1 MSQARK
7 LVRCSTMFFDIV
19 RSCPLVEMGGKLLR
33 INEKRC
39 VSPYIRVDQLRPV
52 TCCMFFR

>member
-7 LVRCSTMFFDIV
+7 LVRGSTMLFDIV

-33 INEKRC
+33 INEEMF

-52 TCCMFFR
+52 T